1 MWLKEHNKHYES
13 VPIDTTWLENEG
25 GDYVPVLPCQDSGKD
40 MCNSMPHIGT
50 LSDNDVPLIPC
61 QGSDEDI
68 LHSSPHMP
76 GCEPPNNTP
85 NTTITMQPDVRVE
98 PGISACYPD
107 ENGEYGGTSSRD
119 QIDNC
124 MVEEENNELI
134 EDQAEINRR
143 QETTGDPLPSVVQF
157 DNLENVIFNCAPG
170 ENNIPKYILLDEQFE
185 ELAFPDLFPSG
196 FGGYYT
202 RKSECHLPIRKYFQ
216 QCLLNVDGR
225 FAKNIEYIFCAQYI
239 SDIQH
244 IQSDAN
250 LAIHLSRGSTLN
262 GKNITAGLL

>member
-1 MWLKEHNKHYES
+1 
-13 VPIDTTWLENEG
+13 
-25 GDYVPVLPCQDSGKD
+25 
-40 MCNSMPHIGT
+40 MCNSVPHIGT
-50 LSDNDVPLIPC
+50 TYDNDIPLIPC

-68 LHSSPHMP
+68 LDSNPHMP
-76 GCEPPNNTP
+76 GCEPSNDTL
-85 NTTITMQPDVRVE
+85 NTTITMQPDVRVDS
-98 PGISACYPD
+98 GISSCYPD
-107 ENGEYGGTSSRD
+107 ENGEYGGISSHD

-124 MVEEENNELI
+124 QVEEENNELI

-143 QETTGDPLPSVVQF
+143 QETTGDPLTSVVQF

-196 FGGYYT
+196 FGGYNT

-216 QCLLNVDGR
+216 QHLLNIDGR

-239 SDIQH
+239 SDIQQ

-250 LAIHLSRGSTLN
+250 LAIHLSRGHTLN